1 MNCIGKIMTSLGVF
15 AAIMLAS
22 GCRSE
27 DDGPP
32 PPDVSA
38 ITSDISI
45 KRFEQE
51 LFGMDS
57 LSVPAELAALEQRN
71 PAFTDVF
78 FRYVLNIRAG
88 EENTKNAQTEAAF
101 MQGFIEFPA
110 LRNLC
115 DSVQAT
121 YPNLDDYKKELD
133 DAVRYFKHYF
143 PEQPAPTSVTTFIA
157 EYSLAAFIYGQ
168 NELAVGLDLFLGATY
183 PYAKYNPGNTNFSDY
198 LIRTY
203 NRDHLTAKTLIPLVN
218 DLVMEPPGDR
228 LLDFMLHNGKKL
240 YIMEQLLPY
249 TSDTVIMEVTP
260 LQLQWLKNNEREMW
274 AHFLK
279 EELLYNSSWPDI
291 RKLVEPSPNSPGMPP
306 EAPGRSANW
315 VGWQIVK
322 TYMRRFPQTTLPEL
336 IKLRDS
342 QKLLD
347 DSKYK
352 PDWSG

>member
-1 MNCIGKIMTSLGVF
+1 MKAIGKVIIGI
-15 AAIMLAS
+15 AIPCTMVLFG
-22 GCRSE
+22 GCGSD
-27 DDGPP
+27 DDGHP
-32 PPDVSA
+32 PPDVSH
-38 ITSDISI
+38 ITSDITV
-45 KRFEQE
+45 KRFEQA
-51 LFGMDS
+51 LFGLDS
-57 LSVPAELAALEQRN
+57 LSIAAELAMLEQQN
-71 PAFTDVF
+71 PGFTDVF

-88 EENTKNAQTEAAF
+88 EGDNTNPQAEAAF

-110 LRNLC
+110 LRNLYET
-115 DSVQAT
+115 VQST
-121 YPNLDDYKKELD
+121 YPSLDEFKKELD
-133 DAVRYFKHYF
+133 DALRFFKYYF
-143 PEQPAPTSVTTFIA
+143 PEQPAPASVTTFIS

-168 NELAVGLDLFLGATY
+168 NELAVGLDLFLGADY

-203 NRDHLTAKTLIPLVN
+203 NQDHLTAKTLVPLVN
-218 DLVMEPPGDR
+218 DLIGEPAGDR
-228 LLDFMLHNGKKL
+228 LLDFMIHNGKKL
-240 YIMEQLLPY
+240 YILEQLLPY
-249 TSDTVIMEVTP
+249 TSDTIIMEVTP
-260 LQLQWLKNNEREMW
+260 MQLQWLENNEREMW

-322 TYMRRFPQTTLPEL
+322 TYMRRFPQLTLPEL
-336 IKLRDS
+336 INLRDS

-352 PDWSG
+352 PGWSG

>member
-1 MNCIGKIMTSLGVF
+1 MNIIGRIMIAIGLS
-15 AAIMLAS
+15 AAIMLAG
-22 GCRSE
+22 GCKTK

-38 ITSDISI
+38 ITADIAV
-45 KRFEQE
+45 KRFEQD
-51 LFGMDS
+51 LFGLDS
-57 LSVPAELAALEQRN
+57 LSLLTELAALEERN
-71 PAFTDVF
+71 PDFTDVF
-78 FRYVLNIRAG
+78 FRYVLNIRTG
-88 EENTKNAQTEAAF
+88 EENTKNVQAEAAF

-110 LRNLC
+110 LRNLY
-115 DSVQAT
+115 DTVQVT
-121 YPNLDDYKKELD
+121 YPNLNDYKKELD
-133 DAVRYFKHYF
+133 NALRYFKYYF
-143 PEQPAPTSVTTFIA
+143 PEQPAPSSVTTFIA
-157 EYSLAAFIYGQ
+157 EYSLAAFVYGQ
-168 NELAVGLDLFLGATY
+168 NELAVGLDLFLGADY
-183 PYAKYNPGNTNFSDY
+183 PYAKFNPGNTNFSDY

-203 NRDHLTAKTLIPLVN
+203 NQDHLTAKTLIPLVS
-218 DLVMEPPGDR
+218 DLTGDPPGDR

-336 IKLRDS
+336 INLRDS

-352 PDWSG
+352 PGWSG